1 MKLLNVIRSL
11 NPARGGPVESLKQCA
26 SAMAEMGHT
35 TEAVALDPPDAPWVR
50 DLSFPVHALGPG
62 SFAYGYSPTLI
73 PWLQKRAGDY
83 DAVVVRGIWQ
93 YHSFACW
100 RALRRSSTPYV
111 VFPHGML
118 DPWFKRTYPLKHA
131 KKWMYWPWA
140 EYRVLRDAKAVLFTC
155 EEERLLA
162 RDSFRLY
169 DCKEIVVNY
178 GTVAPEENTE
188 TQKTAF
194 FARYP
199 ELRSKR
205 LALFMGRIHSKKGCD
220 LLIEA
225 FADVLGYDPDWHL
238 VLAGPDQVGWQAD
251 LVALARRRLV
261 SESITWTGMISGDVK
276 YGALKAAEVFV
287 LPSHQENF
295 GIVVAEALACGIPVL
310 ISNKVN
316 IWREIQ
322 QDGAGMVESDDLE
335 GTRYLFRNWLAL
347 SALDR
352 QRMKDRARECFRNR
366 FEIGKSAESIVKA
379 IASFVHHGSETSVR
393 QDGPDSPKNLGPMH
407 NDAGSRT
414 AAV

>member
-1 MKLLNVIRSL
+1 
-11 NPARGGPVESLKQCA
+11 
-26 SAMAEMGHT
+26 
-35 TEAVALDPPDAPWVR
+35 
-50 DLSFPVHALGPG
+50 
-62 SFAYGYSPTLI
+62 
-73 PWLQKRAGDY
+73 
-83 DAVVVRGIWQ
+83 
-93 YHSFACW
+93 
-100 RALRRSSTPYV
+100 
-111 VFPHGML
+111 
-118 DPWFKRTYPLKHA
+118 
-131 KKWMYWPWA
+131 
-140 EYRVLRDAKAVLFTC
+140 
-155 EEERLLA
+155 
-162 RDSFRLY
+162 
-169 DCKEIVVNY
+169 
-178 GTVAPEENTE
+178 
-188 TQKTAF
+188 
-194 FARYP
+194 
-199 ELRSKR
+199 
-205 LALFMGRIHSKKGCD
+205 
-220 LLIEA
+220 
-225 FADVLGYDPDWHL
+225 

-251 LVALARRRLV
+251 LVALARKRLV

-393 QDGPDSPKNLGPMH
+393 QDGPDLPKNLGPMH